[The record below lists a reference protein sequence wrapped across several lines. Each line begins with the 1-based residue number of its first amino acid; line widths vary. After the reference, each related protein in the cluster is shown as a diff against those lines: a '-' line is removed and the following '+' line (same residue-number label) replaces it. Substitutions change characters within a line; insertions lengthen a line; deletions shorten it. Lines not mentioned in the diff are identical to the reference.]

1 MPNFFTTH
9 EVAELFGT
17 QTWKVRRL
25 FEDHELPEP
34 GRFAG
39 KRAIPRESLPAIV
52 EALQVAAGSTSTR
65 RTADDLR
72 PAQLPKLFAET
83 PIPAGPI
90 SPEAAEAVAQLL
102 WEAAESDEEQRA
114 GNNGQKRG
122 SDAL

>member
-52 EALQVAAGSTSTR
+52 EALQARGWFNVNE
-65 RTADDLR
+65 ADS
-72 PAQLPKLFAET
+72 
-83 PIPAGPI
+83 G
-90 SPEAAEAVAQLL
+90 
-102 WEAAESDEEQRA
+102 
-114 GNNGQKRG
+114 
-122 SDAL
+122 